1 MNLNTMTM
9 NVNEMNMMTTE
20 DMMMCGA
27 YNNAVLPSP
36 YFVKENHA
44 GVVRTSCQ
52 DELFRER
59 IIHLCGPVDMAQ
71 AYVIIDQLKCL
82 EKENPLERIVMRISS
97 GGGEVSAGL
106 AIYDAMR
113 EVSCPIETVCEG
125 MAASMAA
132 VLFCAGTCRT
142 MMPNAQLMIHDPIL
156 PRTGGNAMAI
166 QTTAT
171 ALWSCA

>member
-9 NVNEMNMMTTE
+9 NVNEMNMMMTTE

-125 MAASMAA
+125 MAASMEIGRAH
-132 VLFCAGTCRT
+132 V
-142 MMPNAQLMIHDPIL
+142 
-156 PRTGGNAMAI
+156 
-166 QTTAT
+166 
-171 ALWSCA
+171 